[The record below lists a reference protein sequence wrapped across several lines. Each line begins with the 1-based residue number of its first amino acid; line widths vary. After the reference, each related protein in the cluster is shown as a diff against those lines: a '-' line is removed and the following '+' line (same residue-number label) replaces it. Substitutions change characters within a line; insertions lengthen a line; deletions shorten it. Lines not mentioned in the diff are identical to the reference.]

1 MRQNIWAQR
10 YQAETETKHYK
21 GLLNDKPNNKYTQ
34 SRGWYYWLMFFI
46 LPSRSS
52 SHRVSSGHRVSSH
65 RVSSGHRVSSH
76 RVSSGHRVRVFSA
89 GGRFNTAVHNHHY
102 AVTEEVQLRNEEG
115 LL

>member
-1 MRQNIWAQR
+1 
-10 YQAETETKHYK
+10 
-21 GLLNDKPNNKYTQ
+21 
-34 SRGWYYWLMFFI
+34 MFFI

-76 RVSSGHRVRVFSA
+76 RVSSGHRVRVSST
-89 GGRFNTAVHNHHY
+89 GGRFNPAVHNHRHY

>member
-1 MRQNIWAQR
+1 MRQNIWPQW

-34 SRGWYYWLMFFI
+34 SWGRYYWLMFFI

-52 SHRVSSGHRVSSH
+52 GHHV
-65 RVSSGHRVSSH
+65 RVSSH
-76 RVSSGHRVRVFSA
+76 RVSSGHRVRVSST
-89 GGRFNTAVHNHHY
+89 GGRFNTAVHNHRHY
-102 AVTEEVQLRNEEG
+102 AVSEEVQLRNEEG